1 MPPKRNRTAAIA
13 LGVISLAA
21 AASLAACVAPI
32 TVDAERM
39 PAAVEAPSAE
49 AAAAPKPDDKQRPA
63 SWTEES
69 HSNDVD
75 PNYDIVFP
83 VDAVNTITIT
93 FAPEDWAAMQAN
105 MEALNPNSLPIRNAI
120 LAQGAGLSLDER
132 ELLLVELMRKRA
144 EEMRSAT
151 EMTATSALTAT
162 AALTLA
168 AEADTGLQ
176 DVVEDDAPIWVPAT
190 ISFQG
195 QDWTHVG
202 VRYKG
207 VSSLNGLWV
216 VGDPK
221 LPFKFDFDEFEDDY
235 PAIKNQRFFGFKQL
249 SLANNFKDPSGMRD
263 TLVYDF
269 LEEAGLPSLH
279 TAPYEIVL
287 DYGEG
292 PQRLGLYTLV
302 EVVDDTGIPAFFGSD
317 DGNIYEGDDRGASFA
332 PKYVDK
338 LLVDL
343 QKKNNENEDDWSDI
357 LALYD
362 ILQDE
367 RRTSDPAA
375 WRADLEAIFD
385 VEVFLEWLGISA
397 VTGNADSYGLS
408 PHNFYLYNDPASGR
422 LTWFSWDHNLS
433 FDSDMLQVFT
443 LDKATV
449 TEDAPLVRYLLDDP
463 VYWDRYVTL
472 MAENFATVLDPE
484 QAIAR
489 VRTYA
494 DVIAPYAA
502 EAMSPAEYDA
512 AVQEIVDFIETRA
525 ADTAAFLAEQ
535 E

>member
-1 MPPKRNRTAAIA
+1 MPPKPNRTAAIV

-21 AASLAACVAPI
+21 ATGLTACVAPI
-32 TVDAERM
+32 TVDAERA

-49 AAAAPKPDDKQRPA
+49 AAVAPQSDDKQRPA
-63 SWTEES
+63 GWTEES

-75 PNYDIVFP
+75 PNYGIVFP

-105 MEALNPNSLPIRNAI
+105 MEALNPDSLFMRNAI
-120 LAQGAGLSLDER
+120 LAQGAGLSVEER

-144 EEMRSAT
+144 EEMRSAA
-151 EMTATSALTAT
+151 EMTATSALTASE
-162 AALTLA
+162 ALT
-168 AEADTGLQ
+168 AEADAGLQ
-176 DVVEDDAPIWVPAT
+176 DLMVKDSPMWVPAT
-190 ISFQG
+190 IAFQG
-195 QDWTHVG
+195 QEWTHVG

-207 VSSLNGLWV
+207 VSSLNGPWV
-216 VGDPK
+216 LGDPK
-221 LPFKFDFDEFEDDY
+221 LPFKFDFDEFEDNY
-235 PAIKNQRFFGFKQL
+235 PEIKNQRFFGFKEL
-249 SLANNFKDPSGMRD
+249 SLANNFQDLSGMRD

-269 LEEAGLPSLH
+269 LGEAGLPSLH
-279 TAPYEIVL
+279 TAPYEIVI

-292 PQRLGLYTLV
+292 PLRLGLYTVV
-302 EVVDDTGIPAFFGSD
+302 EVIDDTGVAAYFGSD
-317 DGNIYEGDDRGASFA
+317 DGNIYEGNDRGASFA

-343 QKKNNENEDDWSDI
+343 EKKNNEDEDDWSDI
-357 LALYD
+357 LALYG

-397 VTGNADSYGLS
+397 VTGNVDSYGLS

-433 FDSDMLQVFT
+433 FKSDMLAVFT
-443 LDKATV
+443 LDKTNV

-484 QAIAR
+484 QAIAK

-494 DVIAPYAA
+494 DVIAPFAA
-502 EAMSPAEYDA
+502 ENMSPAEYKA
-512 AVQEIVDFIETRA
+512 AVQEIVDFIEARA
-525 ADTAAFLAEQ
+525 ADTAAFLAELK
-535 E
+535 